1 MLFVGGYL
9 ALCVIA
15 LLGIAMGVSQQ
26 VVGAFAW
33 GWWVALPTP
42 LLALVIWLMSQEGKR
57 RAQDDMLALKHFVDA
72 ALGCDCF
79 ALAGSE

>member
-15 LLGIAMGVSQQ
+15 LLGIAMGASQQ

-42 LLALVIWLMSQEGKR
+42 FLALTLWLMAQEGKR
-57 RAQDDMLALKHFVDA
+57 RAQDDMLDLKHFVDA

-79 ALAGSE
+79 ALAEPE